1 MQLKSTRTLG
11 EMIPV
16 LADKNISKDKDKND
30 SVYWVF
36 SDVSKTW
43 ENLTLISPGDY
54 NGEFP
59 KTFGHYH
66 SSSAVEKYKLIS
78 GKGILLMQKRKFAD
92 DDWAFDRLEKI
103 YFVEFFPGDEIE
115 ITQEWGHS
123 WTNIG
128 NEPLITMDNWKEG
141 HLPEDYKPIEEM
153 GGMGYFFVKKD
164 GGAQFIPNSKYKEL
178 PKPEWVTVKEFDEM
192 ESSE

>member
-1 MQLKSTRTLG
+1 MQLKSIRTLG
-11 EMIPV
+11 EMTPV
-16 LADKNISKDKDKND
+16 LADPNIGKDKNKD
-30 SVYWVF
+30 NVVYWVF
-36 SDVSKTW
+36 SNVSKTW

-66 SSSAVEKYKLIS
+66 SSPVTEKYKLIS
-78 GKGILLMQKRKFAD
+78 GEGILLMQKRKFID
-92 DDWAFDRLEKI
+92 DDWVSDRLEKI
-103 YFVEFFPGDEIE
+103 YFVEFLPGEEIE

-128 NEPLITMDNWKEG
+128 NEPLITMDNWREG

-153 GGMGYFFVKKD
+153 GGMGYFFIKKD
-164 GGAQFIPNSKYKEL
+164 NRAQFLPNPKYKDL
-178 PKPEWVTVKEFDEM
+178 PKPEWVTAKEFNEI
-192 ESSE
+192 ENF